1 MSLSTESLAD
11 HRHEPTTRE
20 DRLAKLR
27 AIRERTTRGLMLYNS
42 GPDFAHLEG
51 SLWAVRASQG
61 GYWKV
66 DLDSET
72 CDCPDFVHYG
82 RENDVCC
89 KHLIACAIAHSTRR
103 GRRQPVED
111 RPCACVRG
119 WVYIGVEEDGLE
131 RQAAIRCRR
140 CSA

>member
-1 MSLSTESLAD
+1 MDEARIAHPAPD
-11 HRHEPTTRE
+11 PTAQE
-20 DRLAKLR
+20 DRFR
-27 AIRERTTRGLMLYNS
+27 AIRERSTRGLLLYNS

-82 RENDVCC
+82 REYDVPC
-89 KHLIACAIAHSTRR
+89 KHIAAIAIAHATCRGPRQRR
-103 GRRQPVED
+103 ED
-111 RPCACVRG
+111 RPCACVDG
-119 WVYIGVEEDGLE
+119 TVYLGVEEDGQE
-131 RQAAIRCRR
+131 RTEAVRCRR
-140 CSA
+140 CNS